1 MDVGINCRRC
11 QHGLRQHIAKSR
23 QQTSHSC
30 FVRSHHYSINGART
44 TRLDAIAFQ
53 SQPVTAT
60 AAHILPISTT
70 ASPSADPTWLDLQ
83 AWVVSEG
90 GSLEHVCVH
99 DFPIFTTPE
108 PTTSHLA
115 PHPAPNSHHGSSH
128 PTSPPSLSAP
138 APSPTIRGLAA
149 ARHFAPGETVLS
161 VSLATAILDTDLPQP
176 FPGACWNIKMA
187 VALLEEVAMDAA
199 FTAHTQTHTLA
210 HSTQSPSVS
219 SSATLPSTPD
229 PSASFHSQPS
239 PASAS
244 SPTPT
249 HPPPPMPSP
258 PAGLSS
264 HASCPPPSRIH
275 PYLAL
280 LPARQPT
287 PLTMSAREV
296 AEVQYQPAVEAIGR
310 YKALLE
316 DAHRQL
322 EAAQGSLSLSET
334 SEAAAAAGVVTSPAV
349 ITLASLAWA
358 LSMVQSRTLRL
369 AQLGVR
375 AMIPGVDMLNHGGS
389 DQCTGH
395 LALGAAAWSSHPTG
409 SSRTVFFIADRDI
422 PQGEQVWWSY
432 GSARGNDDLFMYHG
446 FVLQPCEH
454 DTVELFSSIRHLVTW
469 WYQHQ
474 TLDNSPNLHPQT
486 QQPDT
491 ASTLHSNPSSRQHG
505 GSGSSNPVMSHL
517 VAGSSASSG
526 TSAAQLEAAVAE
538 AEAVADLVVSHAE
551 AGCSAACLP
560 GTFGCLLTDL
570 VGQPSISSNH
580 LSAAATHAPGHLTA
594 AAAAVPSSSSLSE
607 GATWRSPKVASRE
620 VMRHLRLNKVVRSLA
635 TFQLHTDT
643 WGGASGDQTK
653 QRSKSGGSSSRDRH
667 GDSGESKRNS
677 SNGVSGSAQ
686 QGLVVRGD
694 GTADIR
700 MLAVLQ
706 LLQLKRVQAASTAGL
721 VDHNAQNTPDSST
734 HSSTHSSGS
743 SSSGG
748 SSSTH
753 SSAHSSSSSGS
764 SSSGSSSSSTHSSTH
779 SSSSGS
785 GSSSSSSSSR
795 SAAHSLHA
803 QVSARMQQVLNAF
816 PTDAAFDEEL
826 LLQVDSWKGTDEVM
840 VHSSRP
846 DPDATTH
853 TATNGGTRG
862 PF

>member
-1 MDVGINCRRC
+1 M
-11 QHGLRQHIAKSR
+11 A
-23 QQTSHSC
+23 
-30 FVRSHHYSINGART
+30 Y
-44 TRLDAIAFQ
+44 
-53 SQPVTAT
+53 
-60 AAHILPISTT
+60 
-70 ASPSADPTWLDLQ
+70 
-83 AWVVSEG
+83 
-90 GSLEHVCVH
+90 GS
-99 DFPIFTTPE
+99 
-108 PTTSHLA
+108 
-115 PHPAPNSHHGSSH
+115 
-128 PTSPPSLSAP
+128 TSPTP

-219 SSATLPSTPD
+219 SSATLPSAPD
-229 PSASFHSQPS
+229 PSASFRSQPS

-322 EAAQGSLSLSET
+322 EAAQGSLSLSALSPTPSVTPPAACPRTRNTVKHWVLCTAPDTPSGRYEPHPTPPPLAET

-375 AMIPGVDMLNHGGS
+375 AMIPGVDMLNHGSG

-395 LALGAAAWSSHPTG
+395 LALGAAAWSPHPTG

-422 PQGEQVWWSY
+422 PQGKQVWWSY

-454 DTVELFSSIRHLVTW
+454 DTVELFSGIRHLVTW
-469 WYQHQ
+469 WYQHRTLDGQ
-474 TLDNSPNLHPQT
+474 TLDHPHQP
-486 QQPDT
+486 QQQLGT
-491 ASTLHSNPSSRQHG
+491 ASTLHSDPASRQHG
-505 GSGSSNPVMSHL
+505 GPVSSDPLMSHL
-517 VAGSSASSG
+517 VVGSSAWSA

-594 AAAAVPSSSSLSE
+594 AAAPAAAAPSSSSLSE
-607 GATWRSPKVASRE
+607 GVTWQSPKSASRE
-620 VMRHLRLNKVVRSLA
+620 VLRHLRLDKVVRSLA

-653 QRSKSGGSSSRDRH
+653 RGGRSGGGSSSRDRH
-667 GDSGESKRNS
+667 GDSGESNQTS
-677 SNGVSGSAQ
+677 SGDVSSRAQ

-694 GTADIR
+694 GMADVR

-706 LLQLKRVQAASTAGL
+706 LLRLKSVQAASAAGVL
-721 VDHNAQNTPDSST
+721 DHNAQNTPDSST
-734 HSSTHSSGS
+734 HSSGS
-743 SSSGG
+743 SSG
-748 SSSTH
+748 
-753 SSAHSSSSSGS
+753 
-764 SSSGSSSSSTHSSTH
+764 
-779 SSSSGS
+779 
-785 GSSSSSSSSR
+785 SSR
-795 SAAHSLHA
+795 SAAHSLHS

-853 TATNGGTRG
+853 TATNGGAQVLLRSAGERERRKDASGQTDALGDPARADAGGFSGGWAVRG
-862 PF
+862 PFVVDQLRLAVQYRLGKKNTLTGLLRSLE